1 MVNIKRTYDNFSSKE
16 ENLYQA
22 DDGEPGEEPHSA
34 PERRHLGHHV
44 CLLVLGDLVESRGVE
59 VNVDP
64 VELHDP
70 IHAPPHGT
78 IHLRADVGNIHLALS
93 CKTKL
98 FTNKENY

>member
-44 CLLVLGDLVESRGVE
+44 SLLVPGDLVESRG
-59 VNVDP
+59 VDP

-70 IHAPPHGT
+70 IHAPHGT
-78 IHLRADVGNIHLALS
+78 IHLLAGWDI
-93 CKTKL
+93 
-98 FTNKENY
+98 

>member
-1 MVNIKRTYDNFSSKE
+1 MVNIERTYDNFSSKT

-22 DDGEPGEEPHSA
+22 DDGEPGEEPHGA

-70 IHAPPHGT
+70 IHAPHGT
-78 IHLRADVGNIHLALS
+78 IHLLAGWDI
-93 CKTKL
+93 
-98 FTNKENY
+98 

>member
-1 MVNIKRTYDNFSSKE
+1 MVNIKRTYDNFSSKK

-22 DDGEPGEEPHSA
+22 DDGEPGEEPHGA

-44 CLLVLGDLVESRGVE
+44 CLLVPGDLVESRGVE
-59 VNVDP
+59 VDMDP
-64 VELHDP
+64 VELRDP
-70 IHAPPHGT
+70 LHTPHGT
-78 IHLRADVGNIHLALS
+78 IHLRADVGNIHVALS